1 MRVSLQISKSKAKAL
16 YLCMSNPKE
25 AEFMKEWDEP
35 IHSPTHSVVVAF
47 PVHEHRIADKSR
59 VTIADLHAAAE
70 KVRQLK
76 VPAEPGT
83 SLIVEKIPSELRVH
97 CVERKQEP

>member
-1 MRVSLQISKSKAKAL
+1 
-16 YLCMSNPKE
+16 
-25 AEFMKEWDEP
+25 MKEWDEP

-59 VTIADLHAAAE
+59 VTADLHAAAG

-83 SLIVEKIPSELRVH
+83 SLIVERSLPSCE
-97 CVERKQEP
+97 CTVEQNKSIECA